1 MTKYSV
7 TQRIELFN
15 KGRNT
20 EILTKKYKAM
30 KADCFAFVRGT
41 AHLFYEDW
49 PQQSVLND
57 APLAWI
63 CGDLHLQN
71 FGSYKGD
78 NRLTYFDIND
88 FDEALLAP
96 CTWDLARFVTS
107 LLVAAPSLELT
118 QAQALALSVS
128 FLDAYALELTL
139 GKARWIER
147 ATSTGIIKELLKSL
161 KNRARSDLLSERTF
175 KTRGVR
181 KLSIDG
187 KKLLLVSDQQKR
199 HVGQLIDSFA
209 ETQPN
214 PSFFKVLDVAQRV
227 SGLSSLGLERY
238 TILVCG
244 KGNSREYLLDLK
256 YQRPSSLAP
265 YATQFNQPSWA
276 SEAERTAVLQR
287 RGQAAAPAFLH
298 AIIDGKQS
306 YLLKEL
312 MPQQDRLNLGLYK
325 GQVALLEQ
333 AIITMAELVAWLHL
347 RTGGWNGSAIADQW
361 QSFGQQSSW
370 KEPLLAYALNYSEHI
385 TADWGRF
392 KVGL

>member
-1 MTKYSV
+1 MAENSI

-15 KGRNT
+15 KGRSSECLN
-20 EILTKKYKAM
+20 KKYKAM
-30 KADCFAFVRGT
+30 KEDCFAFVRGT

-49 PQQSVLND
+49 PKQTMLND

-107 LLVAAPSLELT
+107 LLVAAPGLGLT
-118 QAQALALSVS
+118 QTQALALSAS
-128 FLDAYALELTL
+128 FLDTYALELTL
-139 GKARWIER
+139 SKARWIER
-147 ATSTGIIKELLKSL
+147 ASATGIIKELLKSI
-161 KNRARSDLLSERTF
+161 KKRARSDLLSERTV
-175 KTRGVR
+175 KNQGAR

-187 KKLLLVSDQQKR
+187 KKLLVVSDQQKR
-199 HVGQLIDSFA
+199 HVGKLIDNFA
-209 ETQPN
+209 ATQPN
-214 PSFFKVLDVAQRV
+214 PKFFKVLDVAQRI

-238 TILVCG
+238 TVLVRG

-256 YQRPSSLAP
+256 YQRPSSLSP
-265 YATQFNQPSWA
+265 YATQFNQPVWA
-276 SEAERTAVLQR
+276 SDADRTALLQQ

-298 AIIDGKQS
+298 AINDDKQS

-312 MPQQDRLNLGLYK
+312 MPQQDRLKLELYK
-325 GQVALLEQ
+325 GQVALLQE
-333 AIITMAELVAWLHL
+333 AIITMAELVAWLHI

-361 QSFGQQSSW
+361 QSFGQESSW
-370 KEPLLAYALNYSEHI
+370 KEPLLAYALNYSVHI
-385 TADWGRF
+385 AADWGRF

>member
-7 TQRIELFN
+7 TERIEQFN
-15 KGRNT
+15 KGRNS
-20 EILTKKYKAM
+20 EILIKKYKAM
-30 KADCFAFVRGT
+30 KADGFAFVRGT

-49 PQQSVLND
+49 PQQSELND

-96 CTWDLARFVTS
+96 CTWDLARFVSS
-107 LLVAAPSLELT
+107 LLVAAPGLGLSQT
-118 QAQALALSVS
+118 QALALSVS
-128 FLDAYALELTL
+128 FLDTYALELTMS
-139 GKARWIER
+139 KARWIER
-147 ATSTGIIKELLKSL
+147 ATATGIIKELLKSL
-161 KNRARSDLLSERTF
+161 KKRSRSDLLSERIY
-175 KTRGVR
+175 KNQGVR

-187 KKLLLVSDQQKR
+187 KKLLVVSDQQKQ
-199 HVGQLIDSFA
+199 HVGHLIDSFA
-209 ETQPN
+209 ATRPN
-214 PSFFKVLDVAQRV
+214 PEFFEVLDVAQRI

-238 TILVCG
+238 TVLVAG
-244 KGNSREYLLDLK
+244 KGKEREYLLDLK

-265 YATQFNQPSWA
+265 YAIQFNQPLWA
-276 SEAERTAVLQR
+276 SEAERTAVLQQ

-298 AIIDGKQS
+298 AVIDGKQS

-312 MPQQDRLNLGLYK
+312 MPQQDRLDLELYK
-325 GQVALLEQ
+325 GQVALLQQ
-333 AIITMAELVAWLHL
+333 AIINMAELVAWLHI
-347 RTGGWNGSAIADQW
+347 RTGGWNGSANADHW

-370 KEPLLAYALNYSEHI
+370 KKPLLAYALNYSEQI

-392 KVGL
+392 KEGL